1 MREMSMKD
9 STKTDV
15 EYANITVQII
25 GMDMRNATERS
36 ASSLDALKIFAYEK
50 YKDKRMR
57 NNKNGIFCAS
67 SSIFIPVTFA
77 TMEPKSH
84 KPKG

>member
-1 MREMSMKD
+1 MSMKD

-15 EYANITVQII
+15 EYANIPVQII
-25 GMDMRNATERS
+25 GMDMRNAIERI
-36 ASSLDALKIFAYEK
+36 ASFLDALKIFAYEK

-57 NNKNGIFCAS
+57 NDKNGIFCAS
-67 SSIFIPVTFA
+67 SSISIPVTFA